1 MSAGSRKEPQE
12 GASTESAESGHER
25 AHPED
30 RACAKTL
37 AGAAERQYERLR
49 HLYEISKR
57 LTRFQTLARTVPEIL
72 ALLSESVPLYTA
84 ILMVEQVTEP
94 KNRIRAITWQADG
107 VTTSRLREARAHA
120 KTAYAY
126 LVRSALAFE
135 EEPGAT
141 RIPSIPPQSGVHPS
155 RFVFLPFVVGRGRIF
170 GALQLEGADRLD
182 EPDLLL
188 VSAVVNQLAIALDRV
203 AVIESKQATVNA
215 ALRAAEFLAD
225 ASATLFSSLE
235 YEKTI
240 AAVVRAAVPPFA
252 DMCFLDQIGEDGR
265 LHRIT
270 IESAD
275 AVMERGVDRARP
287 FQAAFDSKISQVEA
301 LRTGESVLLTD
312 HDLAAR
318 YRIGDSELEEL
329 GIQSMIAVPLVAR
342 GRGVGVLTFVAAESG
357 RQYSTSD
364 LALAEEI
371 GRRAAIALDNA
382 QLYEQAQ
389 SAIRARQDVLAIVSH
404 DLKNPLGAILMTAE
418 RLTEESPTD
427 DPVMRRRGI
436 QLIQRSAE
444 RMNRLIADLLDVA
457 SIEAGHLAVETKPH
471 PVGPLLSEAVELHR
485 AAAARK
491 ELQLEGVLPDA
502 ELEIDCDRGR
512 VLQVFGN
519 LIGNAI
525 KFTGNGGS
533 IRVCAEPCGEETL
546 FFVADSGAGIE
557 PDELSHVFDRFWQ
570 ARRVARV
577 GTGLGLTIAK
587 GLVEAQGGR
596 IWAESTVGQGATF
609 FFTIPKVRE
618 RTT

>member
-1 MSAGSRKEPQE
+1 
-12 GASTESAESGHER
+12 
-25 AHPED
+25 
-30 RACAKTL
+30 
-37 AGAAERQYERLR
+37 
-49 HLYEISKR
+49 
-57 LTRFQTLARTVPEIL
+57 
-72 ALLSESVPLYTA
+72 
-84 ILMVEQVTEP
+84 
-94 KNRIRAITWQADG
+94 
-107 VTTSRLREARAHA
+107 
-120 KTAYAY
+120 
-126 LVRSALAFE
+126 
-135 EEPGAT
+135 
-141 RIPSIPPQSGVHPS
+141 
-155 RFVFLPFVVGRGRIF
+155 
-170 GALQLEGADRLD
+170 
-182 EPDLLL
+182 
-188 VSAVVNQLAIALDRV
+188 
-203 AVIESKQATVNA
+203 
-215 ALRAAEFLAD
+215 
-225 ASATLFSSLE
+225 
-235 YEKTI
+235 
-240 AAVVRAAVPPFA
+240 
-252 DMCFLDQIGEDGR
+252 MCFLDQVGEDGG
-265 LHRIT
+265 LHRT
-270 IESAD
+270 AIESAE
-275 AVMERGVDRARP
+275 AGKGRGVDRTRR
-287 FQAAFDSKISQVEA
+287 FEAALESKIPQAEA

-342 GRGVGVLTFVAAESG
+342 GRGVGVLTFVAAFG
-357 RQYSTSD
+357 RRPSVSD

-371 GRRAAIALDNA
+371 GRRAAIAIDNA

-546 FFVADSGAGIE
+546 FFVSDSGAGIA
-557 PDELSHVFDRFWQ
+557 PDDLSHVFDRFWQ
-570 ARRVARV
+570 AKRAARV

-596 IWAESTVGQGATF
+596 IWAESSVGQGATF
-609 FFTIPKVRE
+609 FFTIPRAGFRETTKE
-618 RTT
+618 RTA

>member
-1 MSAGSRKEPQE
+1 MSTGSRKEPQE

-30 RACAKTL
+30 RARAKTL

-57 LTRFQTLARTVPEIL
+57 LTRFETLARTVPEIL
-72 ALLSESVPLYTA
+72 ALLSESVPLCTA
-84 ILMVEQVTEP
+84 ILMVEQGTEP
-94 KNRIRAITWQADG
+94 KNRIRAVTWQADG
-107 VTTSRLREARAHA
+107 VSTSRLREARAHA

-126 LVRSALAFE
+126 LVHTVLAFE

-141 RIPSIPPQSGVHPS
+141 RIPSIPPQSGVHAS
-155 RFVFLPFVVGRGRIF
+155 RFVFLPLIVERGHIF

-182 EPDLLL
+182 EPDLLFAN
-188 VSAVVNQLAIALDRV
+188 AVVNQLAIALDRV
-203 AVIESKQATVNA
+203 AVIESKQATVKA

-240 AAVVRAAVPPFA
+240 AAVVRAGVPPFA
-252 DMCFLDQIGEDGR
+252 DMCFLDQVGEDGR
-265 LHRIT
+265 LHRIA
-270 IESAD
+270 IEFAD
-275 AVMERGVDRARP
+275 AGKQRGVDGARP
-287 FQAAFDSKISQVEA
+287 LEASFDSKIPQTEA
-301 LRTGESVLLTD
+301 LRTGQSVLLTD
-312 HDLAAR
+312 DP
-318 YRIGDSELEEL
+318 
-329 GIQSMIAVPLVAR
+329 SMMSVPLIAR
-342 GRGVGVLTFVAAESG
+342 GRGLGVLTFVAAESG
-357 RQYSTSD
+357 RRYSASD

-371 GRRAAIALDNA
+371 GRRAAIAIDNA

-404 DLKNPLGAILMTAE
+404 DLKNPLGAILMTVE

-427 DPVMRRRGI
+427 DPAARKRGI
-436 QLIQRSAE
+436 HLIQRSAE

-457 SIEAGHLAVETKPH
+457 SIEAGHLAVEMKPH
-471 PVGPLLSEAVELHR
+471 PVGPLIGEAVELHR
-485 AAAARK
+485 ARAAQK
-491 ELQLEGVLPDA
+491 QLQLEGVLPDT
-502 ELEIDCDRGR
+502 ELEVDCDRGR

-525 KFTGNGGS
+525 KFTPNGGS
-533 IRVCAEPCGEETL
+533 IKVCAEPCGEETL
-546 FFVADSGAGIE
+546 FFVADSGAGIK

-570 ARRVARV
+570 ARSVARV

>member
-1 MSAGSRKEPQE
+1 MLVG
-12 GASTESAESGHER
+12 T
-25 AHPED
+25 
-30 RACAKTL
+30 
-37 AGAAERQYERLR
+37 AERQYERLR

-57 LTRFQTLARTVPEIL
+57 LTRFETLARTVPEIL
-72 ALLSESVPLYTA
+72 ALLSESVPLRTA
-84 ILMVEQVTEP
+84 ILMVEQGTEP
-94 KNRIRAITWQADG
+94 KNRIRAIAWQADG
-107 VTTSRLREARAHA
+107 VSAPRLREARAHA

-126 LVRSALAFE
+126 LVRTALAFE

-141 RIPSIPPQSGVHPS
+141 LIPSIPPQSGVHPS
-155 RFVFLPFVVGRGRIF
+155 RFVFLPLIVERGRIF

-188 VSAVVNQLAIALDRV
+188 VNAVVNQLAIALDRV
-203 AVIESKQATVNA
+203 AVIESKQAAVKA

-225 ASATLFSSLE
+225 ASATLFSSLQ

-252 DMCFLDQIGEDGR
+252 DMCFLDQLGEDGR
-265 LHRIT
+265 LHRIA
-270 IESAD
+270 IEFAD
-275 AVMERGVDRARP
+275 AVMERRVDRARP
-287 FQAAFDSKISQVEA
+287 FQAAFDSKISQAEA

-312 HDLAAR
+312 VDLAAQDR
-318 YRIGDSELEEL
+318 VGDSELEEL
-329 GIQSMIAVPLVAR
+329 GIQSMMAVPLFAR
-342 GRGVGVLTFVAAESG
+342 GRGLGVLTFVAAESG
-357 RQYSTSD
+357 RRYSASD

-371 GRRAAIALDNA
+371 GHRAAIAIDNA

-404 DLKNPLGAILMTAE
+404 DLKNPLGAILMMAE

-427 DPVMRRRGI
+427 DPGARKRGI
-436 QLIQRSAE
+436 HVIQRSAQ

-471 PVGPLLSEAVELHR
+471 PVGPLIREAVELHR
-485 AAAARK
+485 AEAAQK
-491 ELQLEGVLPDA
+491 ELQLEGVLP
-502 ELEIDCDRGR
+502 ETEFEIDCDRGR

-525 KFTGNGGS
+525 KFTRKGGS
-533 IRVCAEPCGEETL
+533 IKACAQPCGEETL
-546 FFVADSGAGIE
+546 FFVSDSGAGIE

-570 ARRVARV
+570 ARTVARV

-587 GLVEAQGGR
+587 GLVDAQGGR
-596 IWAESTVGQGATF
+596 IWAESTVGLGATF
-609 FFTIPKVRE
+609 FFTIPKAGFRGTTKE
-618 RTT
+618 RTA

>member
-1 MSAGSRKEPQE
+1 M
-12 GASTESAESGHER
+12 
-25 AHPED
+25 
-30 RACAKTL
+30 L
-37 AGAAERQYERLR
+37 VGAAVGQYERLR

-57 LTRFQTLARTVPEIL
+57 LTRFETLARTMPEIL
-72 ALLSESVPLYTA
+72 ALLSESVPLCTA
-84 ILMVEQVTEP
+84 ILMVEQGTEP

-107 VTTSRLREARAHA
+107 VTMSRLREARAHA

-126 LVRSALAFE
+126 LVRTALAFE

-155 RFVFLPFVVGRGRIF
+155 RFVFLPLIVERGRIF

-182 EPDLLL
+182 EPDLLF
-188 VSAVVNQLAIALDRV
+188 VNAVANQLAIALDRV
-203 AVIESKQATVNA
+203 AVIESKQAAVKA

-240 AAVVRAAVPPFA
+240 AAVVRAAAPPFA

-265 LHRIT
+265 LHRT
-270 IESAD
+270 AIESAE
-275 AVMERGVDRARP
+275 AGKERGVDRARR
-287 FQAAFDSKISQVEA
+287 FEAAFDSKIPQAEA

-318 YRIGDSELEEL
+318 DRVGNSELEEL
-329 GIQSMIAVPLVAR
+329 GIESVIAVPLVAR
-342 GRGVGVLTFVAAESG
+342 GRRLGVLTFVAAASG
-357 RQYSTSD
+357 RRSSASD

-371 GRRAAIALDNA
+371 GHRAAIAIDNA

-389 SAIRARQDVLAIVSH
+389 SAIRARQDVLASVSH
-404 DLKNPLGAILMTAE
+404 DLKNPLGAILMMAE
-418 RLTEESPTD
+418 NLTEAGPTD
-427 DPVMRRRGI
+427 DPVARKRGI
-436 QLIQRSAE
+436 HVIQRSAQ

-471 PVGPLLSEAVELHR
+471 CVGPLISEAIELHR
-485 AAAARK
+485 AAAAQK
-491 ELQLEGVLPDA
+491 GLQLEGVLPGA

-533 IRVCAEPCGEETL
+533 INVCAEPCGEETL
-546 FFVADSGAGIE
+546 FFVSDSGAGIA

-570 ARRVARV
+570 ARSVARG

-596 IWAESTVGQGATF
+596 IWAESSVGRGATF
-609 FFTIPKVRE
+609 FFTIPRAGFRGTTKE
-618 RTT
+618 RTA

>member
-1 MSAGSRKEPQE
+1 
-12 GASTESAESGHER
+12 
-25 AHPED
+25 
-30 RACAKTL
+30 
-37 AGAAERQYERLR
+37 
-49 HLYEISKR
+49 
-57 LTRFQTLARTVPEIL
+57 
-72 ALLSESVPLYTA
+72 
-84 ILMVEQVTEP
+84 
-94 KNRIRAITWQADG
+94 
-107 VTTSRLREARAHA
+107 
-120 KTAYAY
+120 
-126 LVRSALAFE
+126 
-135 EEPGAT
+135 
-141 RIPSIPPQSGVHPS
+141 
-155 RFVFLPFVVGRGRIF
+155 
-170 GALQLEGADRLD
+170 
-182 EPDLLL
+182 
-188 VSAVVNQLAIALDRV
+188 
-203 AVIESKQATVNA
+203 
-215 ALRAAEFLAD
+215 
-225 ASATLFSSLE
+225 LE

-252 DMCFLDQIGEDGR
+252 DMCFLDQVGEDGR
-265 LHRIT
+265 LHRIA
-270 IESAD
+270 IEFAD
-275 AVMERGVDRARP
+275 AGKQRGVDRPRP
-287 FQAAFDSKISQVEA
+287 LELEAVFDSKIPQTEA
-301 LRTGESVLLTD
+301 LRTGQSVLLTD
-312 HDLAAR
+312 DP
-318 YRIGDSELEEL
+318 
-329 GIQSMIAVPLVAR
+329 SMMSVPLIAR
-342 GRGVGVLTFVAAESG
+342 GRGLGVLTFVAAESG
-357 RQYSTSD
+357 RRYSSSD

-371 GRRAAIALDNA
+371 GRRAAIAIDNA

-418 RLTEESPTD
+418 CLTEESPTD
-427 DPVMRRRGI
+427 DPVARKRGI
-436 QLIQRSAE
+436 HVIQRSAQ

-471 PVGPLLSEAVELHR
+471 PVGPLIREAVELHR
-485 AAAARK
+485 AKAAQK

-502 ELEIDCDRGR
+502 ESKIDCDRGR

-525 KFTGNGGS
+525 KFTPNGGS
-533 IRVCAEPCGEETL
+533 IKVCAQPCGEETL